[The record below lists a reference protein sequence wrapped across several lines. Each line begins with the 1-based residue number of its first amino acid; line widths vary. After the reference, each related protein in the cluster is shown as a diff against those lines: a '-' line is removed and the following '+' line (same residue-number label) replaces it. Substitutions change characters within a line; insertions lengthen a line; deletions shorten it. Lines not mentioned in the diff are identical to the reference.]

1 MPRGAA
7 RIPAAA
13 LLLVMT
19 LWPMAGVAAEPNA
32 LWAALAR
39 GGHVALMRHA
49 LAPGTGDPADFRIG
63 DCSTQRNL
71 DDVGRTQ
78 ARRTGDAFRRNR
90 VAVAR
95 VLSSRWCR
103 SRETAELLGIGR
115 VETLAALDSLHGRR
129 EHEEAQVKAMRHFLD
144 GLPDDGPSVV
154 LVSHQATISAL
165 TGVYPESGGIV
176 VLKLRKP
183 GAFDVAGS
191 IPAP

>member
-1 MPRGAA
+1 MARGFA
-7 RIPAAA
+7 RVCAAA
-13 LLLVMT
+13 LPMALA
-19 LWPMAGVAAEPNA
+19 LWPGAGAAEPNA
-32 LWAALAR
+32 LWAALAQ
-39 GGHVALMRHA
+39 GGHVAMMRHA
-49 LAPGTGDPADFRIG
+49 DAPGTGDPADFRIG

-71 DDVGRTQ
+71 GDAGRAQ
-78 ARRTGDAFRRNR
+78 AQRIGDAFRRNR

-129 EHEEAQVKAMRHFLD
+129 EREEAQVKAMRHFLD
-144 GLPDDGPSVV
+144 GLPLDGPSIV

-165 TGVYPESGGIV
+165 TGVFPESGGIV
-176 VLKLRKP
+176 VLELRKP
-183 GAFDVAGS
+183 GVFDVAGS